1 MLKARYAEKST
12 KKFSSNTKLQVFTL
26 WRKMYTNITA
36 ATTRYRR
43 QYRML
48 QTGFYLFFMWKVFSY
63 INLKH
68 RLDLIK
74 LYLNYQT

>member
-1 MLKARYAEKST
+1 MSWKCLGFFPSSLEEKCD
-12 KKFSSNTKLQVFTL
+12 
-26 WRKMYTNITA
+26 TNITA